1 MKRFDW
7 PLQKLLDVTV
17 QRERAMRADVA
28 AVNARIAEARD
39 QIDRR
44 RELIR
49 TLMED
54 LGGQSLTDRIANQ
67 QTFHRF
73 SQACEQEI
81 DRLWGVK
88 GKLEKE
94 KERLTGELLALR
106 SERKTLET
114 LREEAWKQYCAEA
127 QKQQQKELDDTVN
140 TAFARRI
147 VTGG

>member
-17 QRERAMRADVA
+17 QRERAQRADLA
-28 AVNARIAEARD
+28 AVNGRIHQTQE

-54 LGGQSLTDRIANQ
+54 LAGQSLDDRIANQ
-67 QTFHRF
+67 QTFHSF
-73 SQACEQEI
+73 SQACENEI
-81 DRLWGVK
+81 ARLAGIKAKLGKEKDRLT
-88 GKLEKE
+88 E
-94 KERLTGELLALR
+94 ELLSLR
-106 SERKTLET
+106 SERQTLET
-114 LREEAWKQYCAEA
+114 LREEAWKQYCAEV
-127 QKQQQKELDDTVN
+127 QRQEQKELDDTVN

-147 VTGG
+147 MTGD